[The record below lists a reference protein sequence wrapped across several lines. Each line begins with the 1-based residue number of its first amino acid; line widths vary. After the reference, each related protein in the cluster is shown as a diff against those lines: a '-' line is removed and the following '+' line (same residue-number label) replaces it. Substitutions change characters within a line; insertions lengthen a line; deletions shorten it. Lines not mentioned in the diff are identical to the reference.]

1 MNETPRTAQGFPAP
15 AAAARSVELIF
26 GKGGDID
33 AVTNLSAAA
42 IVENN
47 LFLASDEGAFVERL
61 TFSGGAWRNHVRIAL
76 GELLK
81 LKDEDAEADLEGLAV
96 SDGWLWVIGSHAR
109 TRPKAEK
116 AEDEC
121 IDLDKLADL
130 KDTRPRCLFARLPL
144 VRSADGWLPVKRDGI
159 RRAGLLK
166 QGKQGNGLSKFL
178 KQSPLLRPFTDI
190 PAKEGGVDVEGIAVL
205 GDRVALGMR
214 GPVIGGHALL
224 LEVQLEGKQS
234 GKLHLAGEPVFRM
247 LALEGLGIRDLDLDG
262 GDLLILAGPTTALS
276 GPCALYRWRDWAN
289 DAPRDARKV
298 RLHRPERSLELPFGD
313 GFDHPEGIS
322 VWRESGSGA
331 GQLLVACDSPGEQRL
346 NERTG
351 TILADIFDLRLQ
363 PE

>member
-1 MNETPRTAQGFPAP
+1 MAGTARGFPAP
-15 AAAARSVELIF
+15 AEAAASVELRF
-26 GKGGDID
+26 SKAADKE
-33 AVTNLSAAA
+33 AVRNLSAAA
-42 IVENN
+42 IVDNS

-61 TFSGGAWRNHVRIAL
+61 TFEAGAWKKHVRIAL
-76 GELLK
+76 GELLD
-81 LKDEDAEADLEGLAV
+81 LKDSDSEADLEGLAV
-96 SDGWLWVIGSHAR
+96 SDGWLWAIGSHAR

-144 VRSADGWLPVKRDGI
+144 VRAEGGWMPVKKDGI

-166 QGKQGNGLSKFL
+166 QGKQGNGLAKFL
-178 KQSPLLRPFTDI
+178 KKSPLMRPFTHI
-190 PAKEGGVDVEGIAVL
+190 PAKEGGVDVEGIAVF

-262 GDLLILAGPTTALS
+262 ADLLILAGPTTALS

-289 DAPRDARKV
+289 DAPRDAHKV
-298 RLHRPERSLELPFGD
+298 RLHRPERVLELPFGR

-322 VWRESGSGA
+322 LWQA
-331 GQLLVACDSPGEQRL
+331 GGRRQLFVACDSPGEERL
-346 NERTG
+346 NGGAG
-351 TILADIFDLRLQ
+351 TIRADLFDLL
-363 PE
+363 

>member
-1 MNETPRTAQGFPAP
+1 MTEAASQGFTAP
-15 AAAARSVELIF
+15 AAAAASVELRF
-26 GKGGDID
+26 EAAGDKET
-33 AVTNLSAAA
+33 VRNLSAAA
-42 IVENN
+42 IVEDN

-61 TFSGGAWRNHVRIAL
+61 TFKGGGWRKHVRMPL
-76 GELLK
+76 GELLD
-81 LKDEDAEADLEGLAV
+81 LKDGDAEADLEGLAV
-96 SDGWLWVIGSHAR
+96 SDGWLWAIGSHAR

-121 IDLDKLADL
+121 IDLGKLADL

-144 VRSADGWLPVKRDGI
+144 VRADDGWLPVRKDGI

-178 KQSPLLRPFTDI
+178 KKSQLMRPFTLI
-190 PAKEGGVDVEGIAVL
+190 PAKEGGVDVEGIAVF

-262 GDLLILAGPTTALS
+262 DDLLILAGPTTSLS

-298 RLHRPERSLELPFGD
+298 RLHRPERELELPFGN

-322 VWRESGSGA
+322 VWRQSG
-331 GQLLVACDSPGEQRL
+331 LRRLFVACDSPGENRL
-346 NERTG
+346 GGGAG
-351 TILADIFDLRLQ
+351 TILADLFDLR
-363 PE
+363 